1 MGKISEIIVVFKTH
15 FDLGYTDFAKNVL
28 AKYRECYIPQAL
40 ERAREMHG
48 EQERFIWTT
57 GSWLITDYL
66 ENAPEEKRR
75 QMEQAIADGDIVWHA
90 LPLTTHTELMDEEL
104 FRYGLSLAKALDQR
118 FGRKTIAAKMTDV
131 PGHTKAILP
140 ILAQAGI
147 EFMHI
152 GVNPVSVAP
161 DVPPLFVWRDEE
173 GNELTVMYS
182 FGYGD
187 YQEIGDTGAALM
199 FAHTGDNNGPPDANA
214 LREMFADL
222 HRRYPDAAIRAGTLD
237 DVALLVRGIKA
248 KLPVVTS
255 EIGDSWIHGAASDPG
270 KVSRYRALLR
280 ARRQLDDEDRR
291 RADQQ
296 LLLIPEHT
304 WGLDYKSR
312 AKDTEHFDAA
322 GFARVIHSPSYERMA
337 QSWQEQ
343 RDYLEKAADSVTPE
357 AGVMLRQ
364 AMAECA
370 PQPFHADE
378 GWMPVEAGSCFE
390 VGESKLSFNAAGA
403 INRLVIGG
411 REFASDS
418 HCLAAPLYEIF
429 SGDDMERYN
438 AQYVDCSRFPGLKDL
453 ARDDFFKVGAEKVVK
468 AHRQCGVTLDGLY
481 RKGASFAAVL
491 RPASET
497 LVKEFGCP
505 AKLVLRVTLKE
516 READISL
523 DWFDK
528 QPTRVPEALWLGFH
542 PLAQGVQ
549 VRKLSRW
556 IDLTDVVS
564 HGGRRIH
571 ATDWGVR
578 YQSGVQVES
587 ADCAV
592 VNVGEPHLWNFDDTL
607 PGPDDGV
614 WFCLCNN
621 MWNTNFPLWYGENAR
636 FRFRISVTE

>member
-15 FDLGYTDFAKNVL
+15 FDLGYTDSAENVL
-28 AKYRECYIPQAL
+28 EKYRMCYIPQAL

-66 ENAPEEKRR
+66 ENAPEERRR

-104 FRYGLSLAKALDQR
+104 FRYGLSLAKTLDQR

-152 GVNPVSVAP
+152 GVNPVSVSP
-161 DVPPLFVWRDEE
+161 EVPPLFVWRDED
-173 GNELTVMYS
+173 GNELTMMYS

-199 FAHTGDNNGPPDANA
+199 FAHTGDNNGPPDADT

-237 DVALLVRGIKA
+237 DVALLARRIKA
-248 KLPVVTS
+248 ELPVVTS

-280 ARRQLDDEDRR
+280 ARRELSDEDRR
-291 RADQQ
+291 RANQQ
-296 LLLIPEHT
+296 LMLIPEHT
-304 WGLDYKSR
+304 WGLDYKSK
-312 AKDTEHFDAA
+312 AKDTGHFDAA
-322 GFARVIHSPSYERMA
+322 GFASVIHSPENERMA
-337 QSWQEQ
+337 RSWQEQ
-343 RDYLEKAADSVTPE
+343 RAYLEKAVASVSPE
-357 AGVMLRQ
+357 AGDQLRGEL
-364 AMAECA
+364 ALCV
-370 PQPFHADE
+370 PQPFDAND
-378 GWMPVEAGSCFE
+378 GWTPVAAGTCFE
-390 VGESKLSFNAAGA
+390 VGESKLSFNVNGA
-403 INRLVIGG
+403 ISRLFLGG
-411 REFASDS
+411 RELASESD
-418 HCLAAPLYEIF
+418 CLAAPMYEVF
-429 SGDDMERYN
+429 SGDDMERFN
-438 AQYVDCSRFPGLKDL
+438 TQYVDCSRFPWLKDL
-453 ARDDFFKVGAEKVVK
+453 ARDDFYKVGAEKVVT
-468 AHRQCGVTLDGLY
+468 AHQRCGMTLAGLY
-481 RKGASFAAVL
+481 RKDATIAAVL
-491 RPASET
+491 RPASQA
-497 LVKEFGCP
+497 LVKDYGCP
-505 AKLVLRVTLKE
+505 AQMVLRVTLKE
-516 READISL
+516 RVADISL

-556 IDLTDVVS
+556 IDPTDVVS
-564 HGGRRIH
+564 HGGRRLH

-578 YQSGVQVES
+578 YLSGVQVES
-587 ADCAV
+587 IDGAV

-607 PGPDDGV
+607 PSPNDGV

-621 MWNTNFPLWYGENAR
+621 MWNTNFPLWYGEDAH
-636 FRFRISVTE
+636 FRFRVSVTE